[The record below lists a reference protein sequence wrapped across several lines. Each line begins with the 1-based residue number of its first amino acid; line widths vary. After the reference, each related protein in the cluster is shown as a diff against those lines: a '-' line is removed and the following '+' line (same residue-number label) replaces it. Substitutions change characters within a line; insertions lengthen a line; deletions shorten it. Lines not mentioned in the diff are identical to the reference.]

1 MLPEGMARHMTMVS
15 RKVRPDV
22 LEFDLGYNCYR
33 LSQLVRDEMLEQLK
47 HLEADV
53 TPEQWHLLLCLAA
66 APEGLT
72 PSELAQSALRDK
84 TTISRMLDVME
95 RHELIERLRRPKDGR
110 SYIVRLSLKS
120 RQILDRAR
128 NEGNLVMADRIF
140 APLNSAERDYL
151 LALVQK
157 CRRNA
162 SDM

>member
-1 MLPEGMARHMTMVS
+1 MTMVS

-22 LEFDLGYNCYR
+22 LELDLGYNCYR

-47 HLEADV
+47 RLGSDV

-72 PSELAQSALRDK
+72 PSELAVGALRDK

-95 RHELIERLRRPKDGR
+95 RHELIERVRRPKDGR
-110 SYIVRLSLKS
+110 SYLVRLAAKS
-120 RQILDRAR
+120 RQVLDRAR
-128 NEGNLVMADRIF
+128 TDNTLIMADRLF
-140 APLNSAERDYL
+140 APLNGAERDFL

-162 SDM
+162 GDM